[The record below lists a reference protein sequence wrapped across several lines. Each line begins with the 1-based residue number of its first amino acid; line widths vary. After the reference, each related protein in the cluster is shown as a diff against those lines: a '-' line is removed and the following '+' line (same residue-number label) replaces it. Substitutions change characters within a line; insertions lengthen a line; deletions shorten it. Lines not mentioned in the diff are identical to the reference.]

1 VAERVTRQ
9 DAGAKLVDKYLAG
22 FPPAQRATLAALRA
36 TLLEILPHAT
46 EAVKY
51 GMPAVLLG
59 DKAIAGYAGFKE
71 HCSYF
76 PHSSNVLTAAG
87 SAVAKY
93 PVSTGG
99 LRFAVDKPL
108 PTAIVRKL
116 VKLRLGELADVAN
129 GPRFDYY
136 DDGQLKAAGPMKS
149 GQLHGKWK
157 WFRKDGT
164 LMRTGQ
170 FAHGKQVG
178 TWQTFD
184 ARGTL
189 VKTTKL

>member
-1 VAERVTRQ
+1 MKQ

-22 FPPAQRATLAALRA
+22 FEGPQRATLEAVRAMLRK
-36 TLLEILPHAT
+36 ILPRAS

-51 GMPAVLLG
+51 GMPAVVLG

-93 PVSTGG
+93 PVSKGG
-99 LRFAVDKPL
+99 LRFPVDKPL
-108 PTAIVRKL
+108 PMPLVKKL
-116 VKLRLGELADVAN
+116 VKLRLAELADVAN

-136 DDGQLKAAGPMKS
+136 DDGQLKATGPMKS
-149 GQLHGKWK
+149 GQLHGTWK

-170 FAHGKQVG
+170 FAHGTQVG

-189 VKTTKL
+189 VKTTKF